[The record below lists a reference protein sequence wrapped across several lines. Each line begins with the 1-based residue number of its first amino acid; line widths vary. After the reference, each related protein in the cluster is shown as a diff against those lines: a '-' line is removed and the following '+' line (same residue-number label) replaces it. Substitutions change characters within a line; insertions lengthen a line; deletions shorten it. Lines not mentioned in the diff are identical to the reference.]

1 MRQWCRVGSHGFCY
15 FYFYFLL
22 LILLHLSRPCQGLLC
37 YLSHPLGLLLSYD
50 TTIPAQGARGLQ
62 SRWPSLRRGQPRP
75 SPFFAFPMGP
85 ALTVA
90 LQTLAP

>member
-1 MRQWCRVGSHGFCY
+1 MVSVIFIFIFCCYSYSTYPGLARGFFATC
-15 FYFYFLL
+15 
-22 LILLHLSRPCQGLLC
+22 PLC
-37 YLSHPLGLLLSYD
+37 HPLGLLLSYD
-50 TTIPAQGARGLQ
+50 TTIPAQGAKGLQ
-62 SRWPSLRRGQPRP
+62 PRWPSLRRGQPRP